1 MKFELCFFVI
11 YCILFSYSIKALKN
25 FKKYSVKCE
34 DFLSCTTCL
43 ENECGWCYT
52 TGKCSKGNEIGLSKG
67 YCPYKFY
74 ETTTCKI
81 VQCELFPN
89 EESCSKESN
98 RCSWCKGK
106 NKCLN
111 SLDIHYTVCDETD
124 EKKIHR
130 VDKNIDFW
138 VKSDIES
145 LKKIYSNNYIYNS
158 VSNPSGIFSYM
169 LNGTEKGIDDNKT
182 KTKIYNIT
190 SSEHSNTLIQAKENA
205 LSELKRMFIF
215 KDIKDSQYSISL
227 NKEEMDNISL
237 EHYLIYKKIAGHS
250 WSEYLFSLFPNNKT
264 KEEINHNILQL
275 FLPNSNMNI
284 KKEKKDEILNEIQKV
299 KTSTIVQE
307 FNPYYN
313 HKNYTIGS
321 EIELYSYVNSTF
333 MILEPTD
340 EIIISQQMKTSFII
354 NSKRP
359 YYVFEFPLY
368 NNLSDIIY
376 RKDIIHNG
384 NNIINL
390 HKGKFT
396 MISKKMK
403 INIKNENCN
412 TTDKLLLGYTI
423 NYKDTEKKNDYNLFT
438 ISMNNKIFNSM
449 NTIMKKKDESI
460 SSFGFIEIE
469 KGEYQFELVG
479 MDIFDRKEVPK
490 ILRENIQNKEKED
503 IYQGGNDISDLI
515 RFKEIDN
522 TTIDDDDDGDNS
534 NIKKYK
540 PYEIKHKKYTVLSG
554 DNEEGES
561 IEKMITKINNT
572 INSNNTTNTNNK
584 EKQTIL
590 SSGNDIKG
598 TELKNEEES
607 NKQESKDSKD
617 KKEQKQTQLLS
628 SKEINSVQNQED
640 TPLSSIKSQSQV
652 SQKQTLKSSIKESK
666 KHLDSNPT
674 IHFFLFHLPSS
685 SHILTKKI
693 KISPF
698 NYYTSLDKEITLLS
712 ISFSISSPKA
722 VIIKANTI
730 LTLQSITS
738 FTLHLYEN
746 KKEIPSPEQE
756 PNQLI
761 TYRNTSVKKIKP
773 GTYTYELK
781 YTSDEEGI
789 VNMIRNKWD
798 IISLDIIILD
808 M

>member
-1 MKFELCFFVI
+1 MKFQLCFFVI
-11 YCILFSYSIKALKN
+11 YCVLFSHSIKTLKN
-25 FKKYSVKCE
+25 VKKYSVKCE
-34 DFLSCTTCL
+34 EFLSCTTCV
-43 ENECGWCYT
+43 ENECGWCYI

-74 ETTTCKI
+74 ETTSCKV
-81 VQCELFPN
+81 VQCDLFPN
-89 EESCSKESN
+89 EESCNKESN

-111 SLDIHYTVCDETD
+111 SLDIHYTVCDEQD
-124 EKKIHR
+124 ENKIHR

-145 LKKIYSNNYIYNS
+145 LKKIYSNNYLYNS
-158 VSNPSGIFSYM
+158 VRNPSGIFPYM

-182 KTKIYNIT
+182 KSYIYNI
-190 SSEHSNTLIQAKENA
+190 SSSDHSNTIIQAKENA

-215 KDIKDSQYSISL
+215 KDIKDTQYSISL
-227 NKEEMDNISL
+227 NTEEMDDISL
-237 EHYLIYKKIAGHS
+237 EHFLIYKKIAGHS
-250 WSEYLFSLFPNNKT
+250 WSEYLLSLFPHNKT

-275 FLPNSNMNI
+275 FFPSNNMTI
-284 KKEKKDEILNEIQKV
+284 KQEKKEEILNEIQKV

-307 FNPYYN
+307 FNPEYN

-333 MILEPTD
+333 MIIEPTD
-340 EIIISQQMKTSFII
+340 EISITQQRKTSFIL

-412 TTDKLLLGYTI
+412 KTDKLLLGYTI
-423 NYKDTEKKNDYNLFT
+423 KYKDTEKKNDYNLFT
-438 ISMNNKIFNSM
+438 ISMNNKIVNSM
-449 NTIMKKKDESI
+449 NTIMKKKEESI
-460 SSFGFIEIE
+460 SSFEFIEIE
-469 KGEYQFELVG
+469 KGDYQFELVG
-479 MDIFDRKEVPK
+479 MDIFDRKEIPK
-490 ILRENIQNKEKED
+490 ILRENINNKEKED

-515 RFKEIDN
+515 RFKEIEN
-522 TTIDDDDDGDNS
+522 KTIDDDDDGENS

-554 DNEEGES
+554 DDVEGES
-561 IEKMITKINNT
+561 IKEMITKTIINKKKKA
-572 INSNNTTNTNNK
+572 INISTSNKTQIIDSSNNEIK
-584 EKQTIL
+584 E
-590 SSGNDIKG
+590 
-598 TELKNEEES
+598 TELKNEKS
-607 NKQESKDSKD
+607 IMQDAQISKD
-617 KKEQKQTQLLS
+617 KGQQNQTQFEYNQEINNVKKQEEPSLS
-628 SKEINSVQNQED
+628 SLESKAKVLLKDTINN
-640 TPLSSIKSQSQV
+640 
-652 SQKQTLKSSIKESK
+652 SIKESK
-666 KHLDSNPT
+666 NPLERNPS
-674 IHFFLFHLPSS
+674 IKYFLFHLPSS
-685 SHILTKKI
+685 SNILTKKI

-712 ISFSISSPKA
+712 ISFSVSSPKA

-746 KKEIPSPEQE
+746 KKELPSPRQE

-761 TYRNTSVKKIKP
+761 IYRNTTVKKIKA

-798 IISLDIIILD
+798 IISLDILILD
-808 M
+808 L